1 MKNSKDKKKSILKI
15 CVLHFTLFSL
25 VLSGVFFATRQVSNM
40 FFQNAMPIIDDIM
53 QYEDE
58 LKAEDYS
65 AIPIGAMKNSSFAI
79 FDENDKMI
87 YFSSQEIKN
96 DLSQNEMDFVSDNY
110 DGIWFN
116 VLTIKNDPE
125 KSYIVLKSRYDA
137 ESKTDNVV
145 GYCFLTENYEIVKG
159 DLFSDRK
166 SLTEKE
172 FEILSSSTLAKK
184 KNVEK
189 ASFLTYDSQVR
200 TVAFVTPLGDQK
212 IFEKAQNM
220 SKMIWLVMIP
230 FVLLMT
236 LIETKIFINH
246 IKKVFYPIDEAVK
259 NYENSRRFEIK
270 QSDIPQELVTF
281 VYDFADL
288 IDMLNMEKNKKEEAY
303 KEKQRVFASLSH
315 DLRTPLTIIQ
325 GYSKAFIDGVVPQ
338 DKKNQYLQAIY
349 DRAESATGILDSV
362 YEYSKLEH
370 PDFKLDIQNND
381 FSEFCRAYIA
391 DKYSDLEFQGYVLDF
406 SIMENPIMFSFDKAL
421 MKRLFNNII
430 DNSVKYNEKGVT
442 IYFCLTETDNKILLT
457 LGDNGKGIPKN
468 VRENIFKPFV
478 VGDEARSNNTGTGL
492 GLTIANSIVNLH
504 NGKMKLIYPA
514 QKPYSVQIEITFS
527 KLL

>member
-87 YFSSQEIKN
+87 YFSSKEIKN

-116 VLTIKNDPE
+116 VLKLNDDTE
-125 KSYIVLKSRYDA
+125 KSYVVLKSQYDA
-137 ESKTDNVV
+137 QTQSDSVL
-145 GYCFLTENYEIVKG
+145 GYCYLTEEYEIAG
-159 DLFSDRK
+159 GNLFQGRK
-166 SLTEKE
+166 SLTERE
-172 FEILSSSTLAKK
+172 FEILSSSTLLKK

-189 ASFLTYDSQVR
+189 ASFLTDDSKLR
-200 TVAFVTPLGDQK
+200 TLAFVTPLGDEK
-212 IFEKAQNM
+212 VLKKAQNT
-220 SKMIWLVMIP
+220 SRMIWVAMIP
-230 FVLLMT
+230 FVLLMI
-236 LIETKIFINH
+236 LAETRIFISH
-246 IKKVFYPIDEAVK
+246 IKKVFYPIDEAVR
-259 NYENSRRFEIK
+259 NYETSRKFK
-270 QSDIPQELVTF
+270 VKPSDIPQELETF
-281 VYDFADL
+281 VYDFTDL
-288 IDMLNMEKNKKEEAY
+288 IDMLNFEKNKKEEAY
-303 KEKQRVFASLSH
+303 KEKQRVFANLSH

-325 GYSKAFIDGVVPQ
+325 GYSKAFIDGVVPEG
-338 DKKNQYLQAIY
+338 KKHQYIQAIY
-349 DRAESATGILDSV
+349 DRAEGATDILDSV
-362 YEYSKLEH
+362 YEYSRLEH
-370 PDFKLDIQNND
+370 PDFQLNIQNDD

-406 SIMENPIMFSFDKAL
+406 SIVENPIMFSFDKAL

-430 DNSVKYNEKGVT
+430 DNSVKYNEKGVI
-442 IYFCLTETDNKILLT
+442 IYFRLTETDNKILLT